1 MLINEVISQANKF
14 PLLEAD
20 LIKDKQ
26 QVEHKGIKYTWSETE
41 QEFKGGKYPQGVPQ
55 GEMLEYM
62 ILRSAGI
69 VRRDGELQGTMA
81 KRFSANVKAQLKG
94 LNPFNKSGDEP
105 NKEPGAIRNAMKD
118 MKGQNFSRAV
128 GTGIGSLVGSGI
140 DRLLKGKKQTVG
152 KKFHFI
158 SGKGNPVNATLVKA
172 FFPKGKGK
180 SEPVQLKLE
189 KGGRLLAVGS
199 DKLIPGWYDASKKA
213 NKPTTPKPD
222 NSGPSFNNAQD
233 NLDPNVDYDTPPNLR

>member
-26 QVEHKGIKYTWSETE
+26 QVEYKGIKYTWSKTE

-62 ILRSAGI
+62 ILRAAGI
-69 VRRDGELQGTMA
+69 VRRDGKLQGTLA
-81 KRFSANVKAQLKG
+81 KRFSAMAKAPLKG
-94 LNPFNKSGDEP
+94 LNPFNKSDDEP

-128 GTGIGSLVGSGI
+128 GTGIGSLIGSGI

-158 SGKGNPVNATLVKA
+158 SGKGEPFNGTLVKA
-172 FFPKGKGK
+172 FYPKDK
-180 SEPVQLKLE
+180 PTAVQLKIE
-189 KGGRLLAVGS
+189 GGSQLTIGS
-199 DKLIPGWYDASKKA
+199 DKLIPGWYEDSKAAK
-213 NKPTTPKPD
+213 NSKPPKPD
-222 NSGPSFNNAQD
+222 EPQPSFNNAQD
-233 NLDPNVDYDTPPNLR
+233 NLDPNIDYDTPPNLR

>member
-1 MLINEVISQANKF
+1 MLINEVVSETNKF

-26 QVEHKGIKYTWSETE
+26 PVEYKGLKYVWSEKDQHFT
-41 QEFKGGKYPQGVPQ
+41 GGKYPRGVPQ

-62 ILRSAGI
+62 ILRQAGI
-69 VRRDGELQGTMA
+69 VRRDGQLSPTMM
-81 KRFSANVKAQLKG
+81 KRFSNNVKAQLK
-94 LNPFNKSGDEP
+94 NPFSKPGDEP
-105 NKEPGAIRNAMKD
+105 NKEPGAVSNAFSD
-118 MKGQNFSRAV
+118 MKGQNFSRAI

-158 SGKGNPVNATLVKA
+158 SKKGNKPVNGTLVKA
-172 FFPKGKGK
+172 FYPKDK
-180 SEPVQLKLE
+180 PTAVQLKIE
-189 KGGRLLAVGS
+189 GGSTLTIGS
-199 DKLIPGWYDASKKA
+199 DKLIPGWYDPSKKP
-213 NKPTTPKPD
+213 NNPTNPKPD
-222 NSGPSFNNAQD
+222 DSQPSFNNAQD

>member
-1 MLINEVISQANKF
+1 MLIKEVVSKTNKF

-26 QVEHKGIKYTWSETE
+26 PVEYKGIKYIWDDKNQHFT
-41 QEFKGGKYPQGVPQ
+41 GGKYPRGVPQ

-62 ILRSAGI
+62 ILRAAGI
-69 VRRDGELQGTMA
+69 VRRDGELSPTMM
-81 KRFSANVKAQLKG
+81 KRFSNNVKAQLK
-94 LNPFNKSGDEP
+94 NPFNKSDDEP
-105 NKEPGAIRNAMKD
+105 NKEPGAISNAFSD
-118 MKGQNFSRAV
+118 MKGQNFSRAI

-158 SGKGNPVNATLVKA
+158 SKKGNKPINGTLVKA
-172 FFPKGKGK
+172 FYPKDK
-180 SEPVQLKLE
+180 PTAVQLKIE
-189 KGGRLLAVGS
+189 GGSTLTIGS
-199 DKLIPGWYDASKKA
+199 DKLIPGWYDPSKK
-213 NKPTTPKPD
+213 PDTPSTPKPD
-222 NSGPSFNNAQD
+222 NSQPSFNNAQD